1 MNTHGTG
8 CTLSS
13 AIAAFLARG
22 VPLDAAVT
30 LAKNY
35 ITAAIGAAD
44 QLSVGHGHGPVHHFH
59 AMWKRF
65 EDGVKN
71 EKSNPA

>member
-22 VPLDAAVT
+22 YALDDAAAA
-30 LAKNY
+30 AKEY
-35 ITAAIGAAD
+35 IAGAIAAGAHYRI
-44 QLSVGHGHGPVHHFH
+44 GHGHGPVHHFY
-59 AMWKRF
+59 RF
-65 EDGVKN
+65 WE
-71 EKSNPA
+71 